1 VPYPLRQLKQVD
13 ICECLQNCFPTYSM
27 LFYQGQR
34 VREIWGV
41 FTIFQKYIAI
51 DRECAKPS
59 LYLRLMH
66 RSMPD

>member
-1 VPYPLRQLKQVD
+1 
-13 ICECLQNCFPTYSM
+13 M